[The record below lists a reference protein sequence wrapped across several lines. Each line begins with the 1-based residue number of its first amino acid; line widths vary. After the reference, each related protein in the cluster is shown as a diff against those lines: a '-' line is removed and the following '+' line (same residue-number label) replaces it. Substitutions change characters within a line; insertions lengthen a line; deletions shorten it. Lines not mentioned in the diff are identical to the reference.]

1 MIYKGLTLPQEITL
15 PLSLRLCTAW
25 GATAA
30 LAASKSKLMLLR
42 LMPIVWHITHSLTLT
57 LRHFQTEL
65 NQLEIISMWSV
76 FTFIDDMGDISQ
88 AAEQKQV
95 LLPISTSSVYACGDD
110 EHFRLNHI

>member
-1 MIYKGLTLPQEITL
+1 MISKGLALPQEITL

-30 LAASKSKLMLLR
+30 LAASKGKLMLLH

-65 NQLEIISMWSV
+65 KQLEIISMMLV
-76 FTFIDDMGDISQ
+76 FPFIDDMGDISQ
-88 AAEQKQV
+88 AIEQKNSKFSCHSAPT
-95 LLPISTSSVYACGDD
+95 LPMHVEND
-110 EHFRLNHI
+110 HFMF